1 MSPHV
6 HLVHNAI
13 ENEMVQFDSTELKI
27 KEALGLITKKINS
40 IALFKIFFNE
50 SNKFHILL

>member
-13 ENEMVQFDSTELKI
+13 ENEMVELKI
-27 KEALGLITKKINS
+27 KEALESITKKINS
-40 IALFKIFFNE
+40 IALFKFFFNE